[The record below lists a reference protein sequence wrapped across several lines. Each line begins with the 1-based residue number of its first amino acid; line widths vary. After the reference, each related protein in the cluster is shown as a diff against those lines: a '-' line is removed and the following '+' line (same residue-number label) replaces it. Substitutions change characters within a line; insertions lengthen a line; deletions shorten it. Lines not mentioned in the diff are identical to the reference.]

1 MNLIK
6 KTYRFVSN
14 FRYYLNSDHYD
25 DKDYTGQD
33 PKLKTR
39 LRVFWAHKFDPTR
52 EELIEEWRNFKP
64 EGHTHDI
71 NRKSADQHQT
81 KNGKRKTLVL
91 PTRRQSQN

>member
-14 FRYYLNSDHYD
+14 FRYYFNSDHYD
-25 DKDYTGQD
+25 DKYYTGQD
-33 PKLKTR
+33 PKLKIR
-39 LRVFWAHKFDPTR
+39 LKVFWAHKFDPTR

-71 NRKSADQHQT
+71 NRKSADKHQG

-91 PTRRQSQN
+91 STRRQS